1 MCGRFTSL
9 LSPELLA
16 AIRELFGLSVPKSAE
31 PRYNVAPTQNV
42 WVVRNEGDHNRLD
55 LMKWGLVPF

>member
-16 AIRELFGLSVPKSAE
+16 AIRELFGVPMTETAE
-31 PRYNVAPTQNV
+31 PREDNKGT
-42 WVVRNEGDHNRLD
+42 GS
-55 LMKWGLVPF
+55 K